1 MEKQEGI
8 YCPCTLGQILGIP
21 SPSHEFLD
29 SRETDRLPTGEFP
42 SWFPQDFVR
51 RLDREAI
58 TQVVTL

>member
-8 YCPCTLGQILGIP
+8 YCPCTLGQILGMP
-21 SPSHEFLD
+21 FPSHEFLD

-42 SWFPQDFVR
+42 SWFPEDFVR

-58 TQVVTL
+58 TQVETL